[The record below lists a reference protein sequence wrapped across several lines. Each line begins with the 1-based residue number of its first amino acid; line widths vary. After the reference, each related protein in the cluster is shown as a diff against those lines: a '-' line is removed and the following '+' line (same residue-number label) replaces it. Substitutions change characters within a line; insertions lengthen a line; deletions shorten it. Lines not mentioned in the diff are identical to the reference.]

1 MMFAMTACGG
11 TEAPSSP
18 ASGPDAGEPAVDEA
32 AKYAVTEPITIT
44 WWHALETQYD
54 GLVAEIVDEF
64 NKSQDL
70 ITVEAQYIGS
80 YSEINEA
87 LVAAHAAGSGLPAVV
102 VANTDYV
109 ASYGANGVYED
120 LTPYIAATKYDVD
133 DFAVG
138 LLESAKYGDKQVS
151 LPFLHST
158 QIIYYNK
165 DMAQKAGI
173 TVPTVITDFDAFL
186 QDAAKASGG
195 VGTIIP
201 GWDQWYFE
209 TLYLNEGVKIITD
222 DNTCD
227 LNSDTAKGVTAKL
240 QQWCKDGVAT
250 WAFGKDASANMRQ
263 SFYDGKTF
271 SVLHTS
277 SLYNNYVDNCDFE
290 VGMAWYPAGTTGAKD
305 SEVGGCVLGIPAKVD
320 QKTKN
325 AAWVF
330 LQYLCGKDVNMKW
343 AEGTGYTPTR
353 NSVLQTDEGK
363 DFLAKKPEFKAV
375 FDNLDLIKPRIQNAA
390 WAQLATTWK
399 NYMNEM
405 MAEQADIN
413 TKSDDMVVE
422 INEILEDSK

>member
-1 MMFAMTACGG
+1 M
-11 TEAPSSP
+11 
-18 ASGPDAGEPAVDEA
+18 
-32 AKYAVTEPITIT
+32 
-44 WWHALETQYD
+44 
-54 GLVAEIVDEF
+54 
-64 NKSQDL
+64 
-70 ITVEAQYIGS
+70 
-80 YSEINEA
+80 
-87 LVAAHAAGSGLPAVV
+87 
-102 VANTDYV
+102 
-109 ASYGANGVYED
+109 
-120 LTPYIAATKYDVD
+120 
-133 DFAVG
+133 
-138 LLESAKYGDKQVS
+138 
-151 LPFLHST
+151 
-158 QIIYYNK
+158 
-165 DMAQKAGI
+165 
-173 TVPTVITDFDAFL
+173 
-186 QDAAKASGG
+186 
-195 VGTIIP
+195 
-201 GWDQWYFE
+201 
-209 TLYLNEGVKIITD
+209 
-222 DNTCD
+222 
-227 LNSDTAKGVTAKL
+227 
-240 QQWCKDGVAT
+240 
-250 WAFGKDASANMRQ
+250 
-263 SFYDGKTF
+263 
-271 SVLHTS
+271 LHTS

-320 QKTKN
+320 QKTKT